1 LFVVAATA
9 GVTVDVVP
17 DAAVAVVDD
26 DVDAHVLVND
36 DNQTAAL

>member
-1 LFVVAATA
+1 MSVVAATA

-17 DAAVAVVDD
+17 DAAAVVVD

-36 DNQTAAL
+36 DNETAAV